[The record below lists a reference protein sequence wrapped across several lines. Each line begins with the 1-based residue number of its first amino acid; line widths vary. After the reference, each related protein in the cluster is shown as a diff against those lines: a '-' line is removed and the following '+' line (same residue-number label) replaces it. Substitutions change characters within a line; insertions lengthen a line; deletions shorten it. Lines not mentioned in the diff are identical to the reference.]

1 MGLLTH
7 REKLGLLRRRLA
19 EAQSKREREEVLKLL
34 AQEEANDGV
43 VAFLL
48 GRRILPNA
56 AK

>member
-19 EAQSKREREEVLKLL
+19 EAQSKRERDEVLKLL
-34 AQEEANDGV
+34 AQEEAKHGV

-48 GRRILPNA
+48 GRRNLPSA